1 MTIVEND
8 SCVKI
13 VEALNKIDVKHLK
26 RLAFNM
32 V

>member
-1 MTIVEND
+1 MTMVEND
-8 SCVKI
+8 SCAKI
-13 VEALNKIDVKHLK
+13 IEVLNKIDVKHLK